1 MATLAAKSE
10 QVAPLANSLAKSLCG
25 DSTIAA
31 TDWTSPK
38 IVSAMIQISNA
49 EKLDSWDEAAQRYL
63 ASSPWPIRIAAPPA
77 ETKSSLRMR
86 TSKAGWKRFAK
97 TSTSA
102 PPIAALPISTA
113 KPSPPCANNS
123 TTCVSIW
130 NPSPLRG
137 EVARGVINDALNV
150 SPRRRRSTDSCV
162 ASPQSRLLLAQPP
175 AAAPVETNANTLNAD
190 AKSASRASIF
200 KSHAFSG
207 WQNCHI
213 CHRLGDRG
221 QPDDNQK
228 LEIIVSMN
236 ESTIWSKDDKHAL
249 AARVLIPD
257 ENTQNLA
264 FRMRE
269 IYGPQAWEQV
279 QSQCRACHVAGERTT
294 DHALGVTCEACHGPA
309 KDYVQPHWED
319 RTTWRYLSPA
329 DKEKTGLVNLR
340 DPVTKT
346 ETCLS
351 CHLGSMAEGKLV
363 THDMYAAGHPPL
375 PGFDTATFAA
385 AMPIHWTPLHE
396 KLDAKYKQTH
406 AADHNFAPQTRDVL
420 LAGSHVACLLSRVVG
435 RLCRPARYRCR
446 LAGIGPVRL
455 LCLSPRSTEPKLAT
469 SARLWRQQTGSPAP
483 ALLAKPART
492 ARTSAS
498 RRSPQSCTPSS
509 APSPARSTS
518 SPLATERR

>member
-1 MATLAAKSE
+1 
-10 QVAPLANSLAKSLCG
+10 
-25 DSTIAA
+25 
-31 TDWTSPK
+31 
-38 IVSAMIQISNA
+38 
-49 EKLDSWDEAAQRYL
+49 
-63 ASSPWPIRIAAPPA
+63 
-77 ETKSSLRMR
+77 
-86 TSKAGWKRFAK
+86 
-97 TSTSA
+97 
-102 PPIAALPISTA
+102 
-113 KPSPPCANNS
+113 
-123 TTCVSIW
+123 
-130 NPSPLRG
+130 
-137 EVARGVINDALNV
+137 
-150 SPRRRRSTDSCV
+150 
-162 ASPQSRLLLAQPP
+162 
-175 AAAPVETNANTLNAD
+175 
-190 AKSASRASIF
+190 
-200 KSHAFSG
+200 
-207 WQNCHI
+207 
-213 CHRLGDRG
+213 
-221 QPDDNQK
+221 
-228 LEIIVSMN
+228 MN

-385 AMPIHWTPLHE
+385 AMPVHWTPLHE
-396 KLDAKYKQTH
+396 KPDAKYKQTH

-420 LAGSHVACLLSRVVG
+420 LAGLTSLASYLELLADYADQRAADAAWPELALYDCFACHHDLQSR
-435 RLCRPARYRCR
+435 
-446 LAGIGPVRL
+446 
-455 LCLSPRSTEPKLAT
+455 S
-469 SARLWRQQTGSPAP
+469 WRQARGYGGNKPGRPPLRSWPNP
-483 ALLAKPART
+483 LALLALQQADAPSELHTKLAAVARSLDEQPFGDRAALGKSARAAAEEIRQALASLRAALATPADLSAEALAHVTLRSSKKFS
-492 ARTSAS
+492 AKSAS
-498 RRSPQSCTPSS
+498 SRPPNIATTTPPASSSGPSS
-509 APSPARSTS
+509 AYSRILRKLDRESLNSKSRNISPRAAQFAGAEIRSRPRPATHRRTGHARRIPR
-518 SPLATERR
+518 SPRKYRPERFAQRSRN

>member
-1 MATLAAKSE
+1 MIPAHARLA
-10 QVAPLANSLAKSLCG
+10 
-25 DSTIAA
+25 IAVVLVPA
-31 TDWTSPK
+31 CF
-38 IVSAMIQISNA
+38 SAIS
-49 EKLDSWDEAAQRYL
+49 
-63 ASSPWPIRIAAPPA
+63 I
-77 ETKSSLRMR
+77 
-86 TSKAGWKRFAK
+86 
-97 TSTSA
+97 
-102 PPIAALPISTA
+102 
-113 KPSPPCANNS
+113 
-123 TTCVSIW
+123 
-130 NPSPLRG
+130 
-137 EVARGVINDALNV
+137 
-150 SPRRRRSTDSCV
+150 
-162 ASPQSRLLLAQPP
+162 LLAQPP
-175 AAAPVETNANTLNAD
+175 ADAPVESNANTPNAD

-236 ESTIWSKDDKHAL
+236 ESIIWSKDDKHAL
-249 AARVLIPD
+249 AARMLIPD

-279 QSQCRACHVAGERTT
+279 QSQCRACHIAGERTT

-385 AMPIHWTPLHE
+385 AMPVHWTPLHE
-396 KLDAKYKQTH
+396 KSDAKYKQTH
-406 AADHNFAPQTRDVL
+406 AADHNFAPQTREVLIGGLTSLACYLEL
-420 LAGSHVACLLSRVVG
+420 LADYADQRAADAAWPELALYDCFACHHDLQSRSCAQRAATAATSRVA
-435 RLCRPARYRCR
+435 PA
-446 LAGIGPVRL
+446 
-455 LCLSPRSTEPKLAT
+455 
-469 SARLWRQQTGSPAP
+469 
-483 ALLAKPART
+483 ALLAQPACV
-492 ARTSAS
+492 ACAS
-498 RRSPQSCTPSS
+498 THRRSH
-509 APSPARSTS
+509 PAAHQARH
-518 SPLATERR
+518 RRQIAR